1 MEISAKLVKDLRDRT
16 GAGMMECKKALVESN
31 GDIEIA
37 IENMR
42 KAGQAKADKKSSRI
56 AAEGVIKINISGDKK
71 FATLLEVN
79 SETDFA
85 AKDDSFIEFASN
97 IEERLV
103 SKKYLD
109 VEDLKKDV
117 EEDRQ
122 KLVQSIGEN
131 IQVRRLATQEFD
143 SSKKVGTYLHSDNKL
158 AAMVLLKEEND
169 ELGRD
174 IAMHISASAPLS
186 INEDGVDKEVL
197 ERETN
202 IFESQAKES
211 GKDENI
217 MQKMVEGKIKRFLKE
232 VTLLSQDFIKDPDTP
247 ISKLLENSDNE
258 VISFE
263 RFKVGEGIEVSSKD
277 FAEEVAEQLNK
288 DG

>member
-1 MEISAKLVKDLRDRT
+1 MEIKASQVKELRELS
-16 GAGMMECKKALVESN
+16 GVGMMECKKALVEVG
-31 GDIEIA
+31 GDIE
-37 IENMR
+37 
-42 KAGQAKADKKSSRI
+42 KALDLLRSNSALKAEKKSARV
-56 AAEGVIKINISGDKK
+56 AADGVIAVHVSENY
-71 FATLLEVN
+71 ATMVEIN

-85 AKDDSFIEFASN
+85 AKDDSFIGFTKN
-97 IEERLV
+97 IKERLIER
-103 SKKYLD
+103 KYLD

-131 IQVRRLATQEFD
+131 IQVRRLATKEFD

-158 AAMVLLKEEND
+158 AAMVLLKEENN

-186 INEDGVDKEVL
+186 ISADGVDKKVL
-197 ERETN
+197 EREKN
-202 IFESQAKES
+202 IFESQARDS

-232 VTLLSQDFIKDPDTP
+232 VTLLSQDFIKDPDTS

>member
-1 MEISAKLVKDLRDRT
+1 MEIKASQVKELRELS
-16 GAGMMECKKALVESN
+16 GVGMMECKKALVEVE
-31 GDIEIA
+31 GDIE
-37 IENMR
+37 
-42 KAGQAKADKKSSRI
+42 KALDLLRSNSALKAEKKSARV
-56 AAEGVIKINISGDKK
+56 AADGVIKVYVSEDY
-71 FATLLEVN
+71 ATMVEIN

-85 AKDDSFIEFASN
+85 AKDDSFIEFTKN

-103 SKKYLD
+103 EKKYLD

-131 IQVRRLATQEFD
+131 IQIRRLATQEFD

-158 AAMVLLKEEND
+158 AAMVLLKQEND

-186 INEDGVDKEVL
+186 INEDGVDKNVL
-197 ERETN
+197 ERERN
-202 IFESQAKES
+202 IFESQARES

-217 MQKMVEGKIKRFLKE
+217 MQKMVEGKVKRFLKE
-232 VTLLSQDFIKDPDTP
+232 VTLLSQDFIKDPDTS

-258 VISFE
+258 VVSFE

>member
-1 MEISAKLVKDLRDRT
+1 MEIKASQVKELRELS
-16 GAGMMECKKALVESN
+16 GVGMMECKKALVEVK
-31 GDIEIA
+31 GDIE
-37 IENMR
+37 
-42 KAGQAKADKKSSRI
+42 KALDLLRSNSALKAEKKSARV
-56 AAEGVIKINISGDKK
+56 AADGVIKVHVSENY
-71 FATLLEVN
+71 ATMVEIN

-85 AKDDSFIEFASN
+85 AKDDSFIEFTKN

-103 SKKYLD
+103 EKKYLD

-131 IQVRRLATQEFD
+131 IQIRRLATQEFD

-169 ELGRD
+169 ELGRN

-186 INEDGVDKEVL
+186 INEDGVDKNVL
-197 ERETN
+197 ERERN
-202 IFESQAKES
+202 IFESQARES

-232 VTLLSQDFIKDPDTP
+232 VTLLSQDFIKDPDTS

-258 VISFE
+258 VVSFE

>member
-1 MEISAKLVKDLRDRT
+1 VEIKASQVKELRELS
-16 GAGMMECKKALVESN
+16 GVGMMECKKALVEVE
-31 GDIEIA
+31 GDIE
-37 IENMR
+37 
-42 KAGQAKADKKSSRI
+42 KALDLLRSNSALKAEKKSARV
-56 AAEGVIKINISGDKK
+56 AADGVIKVHVSENY
-71 FATLLEVN
+71 ATMVEIN

-85 AKDDSFIEFASN
+85 AKDDSFIEFTKN

-103 SKKYLD
+103 EKKYLD

-131 IQVRRLATQEFD
+131 IQIRRLATQEFD

-186 INEDGVDKEVL
+186 INEDGVDKNVL
-197 ERETN
+197 ERERN
-202 IFESQAKES
+202 IFESQARES

-232 VTLLSQDFIKDPDTP
+232 VTLLSQDFIKDPDTS

-258 VISFE
+258 VVSFE

>member
-1 MEISAKLVKDLRDRT
+1 MEIKASQVKELRELS
-16 GAGMMECKKALVESN
+16 GVGMMECKKALVEVD
-31 GDIEIA
+31 GDIE
-37 IENMR
+37 
-42 KAGQAKADKKSSRI
+42 KALDLLRSNSALKAEKKSARV
-56 AAEGVIKINISGDKK
+56 AADGVIKVHVSENY
-71 FATLLEVN
+71 ATMVEIN

-85 AKDDSFIEFASN
+85 AKDDSFIEFTKN

-103 SKKYLD
+103 EKKYLD

-131 IQVRRLATQEFD
+131 IQIRRLATQEFD

-186 INEDGVDKEVL
+186 INEDGVDKNVL
-197 ERETN
+197 ERERN
-202 IFESQAKES
+202 IFESQARES

-232 VTLLSQDFIKDPDTP
+232 VTLLSQDFIKDPDTS

-258 VISFE
+258 VVSFE

>member
-1 MEISAKLVKDLRDRT
+1 MEIKASQVKELRELS
-16 GAGMMECKKALVESN
+16 GVGMMECKKALVEVE
-31 GDIEIA
+31 GDIE
-37 IENMR
+37 
-42 KAGQAKADKKSSRI
+42 KALDLLRSNSALKAEKKSARV
-56 AAEGVIKINISGDKK
+56 AADGVIKVHVSKNY
-71 FATLLEVN
+71 ATMVEIN

-85 AKDDSFIEFASN
+85 AKDDSFIEFTRN
-97 IEERLV
+97 IEGRLV
-103 SKKYLD
+103 EKKYFD

-131 IQVRRLATQEFD
+131 IQIRRLATQEFD

-186 INEDGVDKEVL
+186 INEDGVDKNVL

-202 IFESQAKES
+202 IFESQARES

-232 VTLLSQDFIKDPDTP
+232 VTLLSQDFIKDPDTS

-258 VISFE
+258 VVSFE

>member
-1 MEISAKLVKDLRDRT
+1 MEIKASQVKELRELS
-16 GAGMMECKKALVESN
+16 GVGMMECKKALVEVG
-31 GDIEIA
+31 GDIE
-37 IENMR
+37 
-42 KAGQAKADKKSSRI
+42 KALDLLRSNSALKAEKKSARV
-56 AAEGVIKINISGDKK
+56 AADGVIAVHVSEDY
-71 FATLLEVN
+71 ATMVEIN

-85 AKDDSFIEFASN
+85 AKDESFIGFTKN
-97 IEERLV
+97 IKERLV
-103 SKKYLD
+103 DRKYLD

-186 INEDGVDKEVL
+186 ISADGVDKKVL
-197 ERETN
+197 EREIN
-202 IFESQAKES
+202 IFESQARES

-232 VTLLSQDFIKDPDTP
+232 VTLLSQDFIKDPDTS

-288 DG
+288 DA

>member
-1 MEISAKLVKDLRDRT
+1 MEIKASQVKELRELS
-16 GAGMMECKKALVESN
+16 GVGMMECKKALVEVG
-31 GDIEIA
+31 GDIE
-37 IENMR
+37 
-42 KAGQAKADKKSSRI
+42 KALDLLRSNSALKAEKKSARV
-56 AAEGVIKINISGDKK
+56 AADGVIKVHVSENY
-71 FATLLEVN
+71 ATMVEIN

-85 AKDDSFIEFASN
+85 AKDDSFIEFTKN

-103 SKKYLD
+103 KTKYLD

-131 IQVRRLATQEFD
+131 IQIRRLATQEFD
-143 SSKKVGTYLHSDNKL
+143 SSKKVGIYLHSDNKL

-186 INEDGVDKEVL
+186 INEGGVDKNVL
-197 ERETN
+197 EREKN
-202 IFESQAKES
+202 IFESQARES
-211 GKDENI
+211 GKDDNI
-217 MQKMVEGKIKRFLKE
+217 MKKMIEGKIKRFLKE
-232 VTLLSQDFIKDPDTP
+232 VTLLSQDFIKDPDTS

-258 VISFE
+258 VVSFE

>member
-1 MEISAKLVKDLRDRT
+1 MEIKASQVKELRELS
-16 GAGMMECKKALVESN
+16 GVGMMECKKALVEVG
-31 GDIEIA
+31 GDIE
-37 IENMR
+37 
-42 KAGQAKADKKSSRI
+42 KALDLLRSNSALKAEKKSARV
-56 AAEGVIKINISGDKK
+56 AADGVIAVHVSENY
-71 FATLLEVN
+71 ATMVEIN

-85 AKDDSFIEFASN
+85 AKDDSFIGFTKN
-97 IEERLV
+97 IKERLIDR
-103 SKKYLD
+103 KYLD

-158 AAMVLLKEEND
+158 AAMVLLKEENN

-186 INEDGVDKEVL
+186 ISADGVDKKVL
-197 ERETN
+197 EREKN
-202 IFESQAKES
+202 IFESQARDS

-232 VTLLSQDFIKDPDTP
+232 VTLLSQDFIKDPDTS

>member
-1 MEISAKLVKDLRDRT
+1 MEIKASQVKELRELS
-16 GAGMMECKKALVESN
+16 GVGMMECKKALVEVG
-31 GDIEIA
+31 GDIE
-37 IENMR
+37 
-42 KAGQAKADKKSSRI
+42 KALDLLRSNSALKAEKKSARV
-56 AAEGVIKINISGDKK
+56 AADGVIAVHVSEDY
-71 FATLLEVN
+71 ATMVEIN

-85 AKDDSFIEFASN
+85 AKDESFIGFTKN
-97 IEERLV
+97 IKERLIDR
-103 SKKYLD
+103 KYLD

-186 INEDGVDKEVL
+186 INEDGVDKNVL
-197 ERETN
+197 EREKN

-232 VTLLSQDFIKDPDTP
+232 VTLLSQDFIKDPDTS

-258 VISFE
+258 VVSFE

>member
-1 MEISAKLVKDLRDRT
+1 MEIKASQVKELRELS
-16 GAGMMECKKALVESN
+16 GVGMMECKKALVEVE
-31 GDIEIA
+31 GDIE
-37 IENMR
+37 
-42 KAGQAKADKKSSRI
+42 KALDLLRSNSALKAEKKSARV
-56 AAEGVIKINISGDKK
+56 AADGIIKVYVSKNY
-71 FATLLEVN
+71 ATMVEIN

-85 AKDDSFIEFASN
+85 AKDDSFIEFTKN

-103 SKKYLD
+103 KTKYLD

-131 IQVRRLATQEFD
+131 IQIRRLATQEFD
-143 SSKKVGTYLHSDNKL
+143 SSKKVGIYLHSDNKL
-158 AAMVLLKEEND
+158 AAMVLLKEENE

-186 INEDGVDKEVL
+186 INEDGVDKNVL

-202 IFESQAKES
+202 IFESQARES
-211 GKDENI
+211 GKDDNI
-217 MQKMVEGKIKRFLKE
+217 MKKMIEGKIKRFLKE
-232 VTLLSQDFIKDPDTP
+232 VTLLSQDFIKDPDTS
-247 ISKLLENSDNE
+247 ILKLLENSDNE
-258 VISFE
+258 VVSFE

-277 FAEEVAEQLNK
+277 FAEEVAEQLKK

>member
-1 MEISAKLVKDLRDRT
+1 MEIKASQVKELRELS
-16 GAGMMECKKALVESN
+16 GVGMIECKKALVEVE
-31 GDIEIA
+31 GDIE
-37 IENMR
+37 
-42 KAGQAKADKKSSRI
+42 KALDLLRSNSALKAEKKSARV
-56 AAEGVIKINISGDKK
+56 AADGVIKVHVSENY
-71 FATLLEVN
+71 ATMVEIN

-85 AKDDSFIEFASN
+85 AKDKSFIEFTKN
-97 IEERLV
+97 IEERLFD
-103 SKKYLD
+103 KKYLD
-109 VEDLKKDV
+109 VEDLRKDV

-158 AAMVLLKEEND
+158 ASMVLLKEEND

-186 INEDGVDKEVL
+186 INVDGVDKKIL

-202 IFESQAKES
+202 IFESQARES

-232 VTLLSQDFIKDPDTP
+232 VTLLSQDFIKDPETS
-247 ISKLLENSDNE
+247 ISKLLESSDNE

-277 FAEEVAEQLNK
+277 FAEEVAEQLSK

>member
-1 MEISAKLVKDLRDRT
+1 MEIKASQVKELRELS
-16 GAGMMECKKALVESN
+16 GVGMMECKKALVEVE
-31 GDIEIA
+31 GDIE
-37 IENMR
+37 
-42 KAGQAKADKKSSRI
+42 KALDLLRSNSALKAEKKSARV
-56 AAEGVIKINISGDKK
+56 AADGVIKVYVSENY
-71 FATLLEVN
+71 ATMVEIN

-85 AKDDSFIEFASN
+85 AKDDSFIEFTKN

-103 SKKYLD
+103 EKKYLD

-131 IQVRRLATQEFD
+131 IQIRRLATQEFD

-158 AAMVLLKEEND
+158 AAMVLLKEENV

-186 INEDGVDKEVL
+186 INEDGVDKNVL
-197 ERETN
+197 ERERN
-202 IFESQAKES
+202 IFESQARES

-217 MQKMVEGKIKRFLKE
+217 MQKMVEGKIKKFLKE
-232 VTLLSQDFIKDPDTP
+232 VTLLSQDFIKDPDTS

-258 VISFE
+258 VVSFE

>member
-1 MEISAKLVKDLRDRT
+1 MEIKASQVKELRELS
-16 GAGMMECKKALVESN
+16 GVGMMECKKALVEVG
-31 GDIEIA
+31 GDIE
-37 IENMR
+37 
-42 KAGQAKADKKSSRI
+42 KALDLLRSNSALKAEKKSARV
-56 AAEGVIKINISGDKK
+56 AADGVIAVHVSEDY
-71 FATLLEVN
+71 ATMVEIN

-85 AKDDSFIEFASN
+85 AKDESFIGFTKN
-97 IEERLV
+97 IKERLIDR
-103 SKKYLD
+103 KYLD

-186 INEDGVDKEVL
+186 ISADGVDKKVL
-197 ERETN
+197 EREIN

-232 VTLLSQDFIKDPDTP
+232 VTLLSQDFIKDPDTS

>member
-1 MEISAKLVKDLRDRT
+1 MEIKASQVKELRELS
-16 GAGMMECKKALVESN
+16 GVGMMECKKALVEAE
-31 GDIEIA
+31 GDIE
-37 IENMR
+37 
-42 KAGQAKADKKSSRI
+42 KALDLLRSNSALKAEKKSARV
-56 AAEGVIKINISGDKK
+56 AADGVIKVHVSDNY
-71 FATLLEVN
+71 ATMVEIN

-85 AKDDSFIEFASN
+85 AKDYSFIEFAKN

-109 VEDLKKDV
+109 VDDLKKDV

-143 SSKKVGTYLHSDNKL
+143 SPKKVGTYLHSDNKL

-186 INEDGVDKEVL
+186 INEDGVNKEVL
-197 ERETN
+197 ERERN
-202 IFESQAKES
+202 IFESQAMDS

-217 MQKMVEGKIKRFLKE
+217 MQKMVEGKIRRFLKE
-232 VTLLSQDFIKDPDTP
+232 VTLLSQDFIKDPDTS
-247 ISKLLENSDNE
+247 ILKLLENSDNE

>member
-1 MEISAKLVKDLRDRT
+1 MDIKASQVKELRELS
-16 GAGMMECKKALVESN
+16 GVGMMECKKALVETE
-31 GDIEIA
+31 GDIE
-37 IENMR
+37 
-42 KAGQAKADKKSSRI
+42 KALDLLRSNSALKAEKKSARV
-56 AAEGVIKINISGDKK
+56 AADGVIKIYVSENYASMVEI
-71 FATLLEVN
+71 N

-85 AKDDSFIEFASN
+85 AKDESFIEFTKN
-97 IEERLV
+97 IEARLV
-103 SKKYLD
+103 QKKYLD
-109 VEDLKKDV
+109 IEELKSDV

-131 IQVRRLATQEFD
+131 IQVRRLVTQEFD
-143 SSKKVGTYLHSDNKL
+143 SSQKIGTYLHSDNKL
-158 AAMVLLKEEND
+158 AAMVLLSEENG

-186 INEDGVDKEVL
+186 ITEDDVDKEVL
-197 ERETN
+197 DREKS
-202 IFESQAKES
+202 IFETQARES

-217 MQKMVEGKIKRFLKE
+217 MQKMVEGKVKRFLKE
-232 VTLLSQDFIKDPDTP
+232 VTLLSQDFIKDPDVS
-247 ISKLLENSDNE
+247 ISKLLENSNNE
-258 VISFE
+258 VIAFE

>member
-1 MEISAKLVKDLRDRT
+1 MEIKASQVKELRELS
-16 GAGMMECKKALVESN
+16 GVGMMECKKALVEVE
-31 GDIEIA
+31 GDIE
-37 IENMR
+37 
-42 KAGQAKADKKSSRI
+42 KALDLLRSNSALKAEKKSARV
-56 AAEGVIKINISGDKK
+56 AADGVIKVHVSENY
-71 FATLLEVN
+71 ATMVEIN

-85 AKDDSFIEFASN
+85 AKDDSFIEFAKN

-186 INEDGVDKEVL
+186 INEDGVDKNIL
-197 ERETN
+197 ERERN
-202 IFESQAKES
+202 IFESQARES

-232 VTLLSQDFIKDPDTP
+232 VTLLSQDFIKDPDTS

>member
-1 MEISAKLVKDLRDRT
+1 MEIKASQVKELRELS
-16 GAGMMECKKALVESN
+16 GVGMMECKKALVEVE
-31 GDIEIA
+31 GDIE
-37 IENMR
+37 
-42 KAGQAKADKKSSRI
+42 KALDLLRSNSALKAEKKSARV
-56 AAEGVIKINISGDKK
+56 AADGVIKVHVSENY
-71 FATLLEVN
+71 ATMVEIN

-85 AKDDSFIEFASN
+85 AKDDSFIEFTKN

-103 SKKYLD
+103 EKKYLD

-131 IQVRRLATQEFD
+131 IQIRRLATQEFD

-186 INEDGVDKEVL
+186 INEDGVDKNIL
-197 ERETN
+197 ERERN
-202 IFESQAKES
+202 IFESQARES

-217 MQKMVEGKIKRFLKE
+217 MQKMVEGKIKKFLKE
-232 VTLLSQDFIKDPDTP
+232 VTLLSQDFIKDPDTS

-258 VISFE
+258 VVSFE

>member
-1 MEISAKLVKDLRDRT
+1 MTAITASMVKELRDRT
-16 GAGMMECKKALVESN
+16 GLAMMECKKALVEVG
-31 GDIEIA
+31 GDIE
-37 IENMR
+37 
-42 KAGQAKADKKSSRI
+42 KALDLLRSNSALKAEKKSARV
-56 AAEGVIKINISGDKK
+56 AADGVIKVHVSENY
-71 FATLLEVN
+71 ATMVEIN

-85 AKDDSFIEFASN
+85 AKDDSFIEFAKN

-232 VTLLSQDFIKDPDTP
+232 VTLLSQDFIKDPDTS

>member
-1 MEISAKLVKDLRDRT
+1 MEIKASQVKELRELS
-16 GAGMMECKKALVESN
+16 GVGMMECKKALVETE
-31 GDIEIA
+31 GDIENA
-37 IENMR
+37 LDLLRSNSAL
-42 KAGQAKADKKSSRI
+42 KAEKKSARV
-56 AAEGVIKINISGDKK
+56 AADGVIKVYVSENYASMVEI
-71 FATLLEVN
+71 N

-85 AKDDSFIEFASN
+85 AKDNSFIEFTDN
-97 IEERLV
+97 IKARLV
-103 SKKYLD
+103 DKKYLD
-109 VEDLKKDV
+109 VEDLKSDV

-131 IQVRRLATQEFD
+131 IQVRRLVTQEFD
-143 SSKKVGTYLHSDNKL
+143 SAKKIGTYLHSDNKL
-158 AAMVLLKEEND
+158 AAMVLLKDEND

-174 IAMHISASAPLS
+174 IAMHISASAPLA
-186 INEDGVDKEVL
+186 INEEEVDKEVL
-197 ERETN
+197 KREIG
-202 IFESQAKES
+202 IFKSQAKES

-217 MQKMVEGKIKRFLKE
+217 MQKMVEGKVKKFLKD
-232 VTLLSQDFIKDPDTP
+232 VTLLSQDFIKDPDLS
-247 ISKLLENSDNE
+247 ISKLLENSNNK

>member
-1 MEISAKLVKDLRDRT
+1 MEIKASQVKELRELS
-16 GAGMMECKKALVESN
+16 GVGMMECKKALVEVE
-31 GDIEIA
+31 GDIE
-37 IENMR
+37 
-42 KAGQAKADKKSSRI
+42 KALDLLRSNSALKAEKKSARV
-56 AAEGVIKINISGDKK
+56 AADGVIKVHVSENY
-71 FATLLEVN
+71 ATMVEIN

-85 AKDDSFIEFASN
+85 AKDDSFIEFAKN
-97 IEERLV
+97 IEERLIER
-103 SKKYLD
+103 KYLD

-117 EEDRQ
+117 EEHRQ

-186 INEDGVDKEVL
+186 ISADGVDKKVL
-197 ERETN
+197 EREIK
-202 IFESQAKES
+202 IFESQARES

-232 VTLLSQDFIKDPDTP
+232 VTLLSQDFIKDPDTS

-258 VISFE
+258 VVSFE

>member
-1 MEISAKLVKDLRDRT
+1 MEIKASQVKELRELS
-16 GAGMMECKKALVESN
+16 GVGMMECKKALVEVE
-31 GDIEIA
+31 GDIE
-37 IENMR
+37 
-42 KAGQAKADKKSSRI
+42 KALDLLRSNSALKAEKKSARV
-56 AAEGVIKINISGDKK
+56 AADGVIKVHVSENY
-71 FATLLEVN
+71 ATMVEIN

-85 AKDDSFIEFASN
+85 AKDDSFIEFTKN

-103 SKKYLD
+103 EKKYLD

-131 IQVRRLATQEFD
+131 IQIRRLATQEFD

-186 INEDGVDKEVL
+186 INEDGVDKNIL
-197 ERETN
+197 ERERN
-202 IFESQAKES
+202 IFESQARES

-232 VTLLSQDFIKDPDTP
+232 VTLLSQDFIKDPDTS

-258 VISFE
+258 VVSFE

>member
-1 MEISAKLVKDLRDRT
+1 MEIKASQVKELRELS
-16 GAGMMECKKALVESN
+16 GVGMMECKKALVEVE
-31 GDIEIA
+31 GDIE
-37 IENMR
+37 
-42 KAGQAKADKKSSRI
+42 KALDLLRSNSALKAEKKSARV
-56 AAEGVIKINISGDKK
+56 AADGVIKVHVSENY
-71 FATLLEVN
+71 ATMVEIN

-85 AKDDSFIEFASN
+85 AKDDSFIEFTKN

-103 SKKYLD
+103 EKKYLD

-131 IQVRRLATQEFD
+131 IQIRRLATQEFD

-174 IAMHISASAPLS
+174 IAMHISALAPLS
-186 INEDGVDKEVL
+186 INEDGVDKNVL
-197 ERETN
+197 ERERN
-202 IFESQAKES
+202 IFESQARES

-217 MQKMVEGKIKRFLKE
+217 MQKMVEGKIKKFLKE
-232 VTLLSQDFIKDPDTP
+232 VTLLSQDFIKDPDTS

-258 VISFE
+258 VVSFE

>member
-1 MEISAKLVKDLRDRT
+1 MEIKASQVKELRELS
-16 GAGMMECKKALVESN
+16 GVGMMECKKALVEVE
-31 GDIEIA
+31 GDIE
-37 IENMR
+37 
-42 KAGQAKADKKSSRI
+42 KALDLLRSNSALKAEKKSARV
-56 AAEGVIKINISGDKK
+56 AADGVIKVHVSENY
-71 FATLLEVN
+71 ATMVEIN

-85 AKDDSFIEFASN
+85 AKDDSFIEFAKN

-186 INEDGVDKEVL
+186 ISADGVDKKVL
-197 ERETN
+197 EREIN
-202 IFESQAKES
+202 IFESQARES

-232 VTLLSQDFIKDPDTP
+232 VTLLSQDFIKDPDTS

>member
-1 MEISAKLVKDLRDRT
+1 MEIKASQVKELRELS
-16 GAGMMECKKALVESN
+16 GVGMMECKKALVEVE
-31 GDIEIA
+31 GDIE
-37 IENMR
+37 
-42 KAGQAKADKKSSRI
+42 KALDLLRSNSALKAEKKSARV
-56 AAEGVIKINISGDKK
+56 AADGVIKVHVSENY
-71 FATLLEVN
+71 ATMVEIN

-85 AKDDSFIEFASN
+85 AKDDSFIEFTRN
-97 IEERLV
+97 IEGRLV
-103 SKKYLD
+103 EKKYLD

-131 IQVRRLATQEFD
+131 IQIRRLATQEFD

-186 INEDGVDKEVL
+186 INEDGVDKNVL
-197 ERETN
+197 ERERN
-202 IFESQAKES
+202 IFESQARES

-232 VTLLSQDFIKDPDTP
+232 VTLLSQDFIKDPDTS
-247 ISKLLENSDNE
+247 ISKLLENSNNE
-258 VISFE
+258 VVSFE

>member
-1 MEISAKLVKDLRDRT
+1 MEIKASQVKELRELS
-16 GAGMMECKKALVESN
+16 GVGMMECKKALVEVE
-31 GDIEIA
+31 GDIE
-37 IENMR
+37 
-42 KAGQAKADKKSSRI
+42 KALDLLRSNSALKAEKKSARV
-56 AAEGVIKINISGDKK
+56 AADGVIKVHVSENY
-71 FATLLEVN
+71 ATMVEIN

-85 AKDDSFIEFASN
+85 AKDDSFIEFTKN

-103 SKKYLD
+103 EKKYLD

-131 IQVRRLATQEFD
+131 IQIRRLATQEFD

-158 AAMVLLKEEND
+158 AAMVLLKEENV

-186 INEDGVDKEVL
+186 INEDGVDKNVL
-197 ERETN
+197 ERERN
-202 IFESQAKES
+202 IFESQARES

-232 VTLLSQDFIKDPDTP
+232 VTLLSQDFIKDPDTS

-258 VISFE
+258 VVSFE

>member
-1 MEISAKLVKDLRDRT
+1 MEIKASQVKELRELS
-16 GAGMMECKKALVESN
+16 GVGMMECKKALVEVE
-31 GDIEIA
+31 GDIE
-37 IENMR
+37 
-42 KAGQAKADKKSSRI
+42 KALDLLRSNSALKAEKKSARV
-56 AAEGVIKINISGDKK
+56 AADGVIKVHVSENY
-71 FATLLEVN
+71 ATMVEIN

-85 AKDDSFIEFASN
+85 AKDDSFIDFTKN
-97 IEERLV
+97 IEERLAD
-103 SKKYLD
+103 KKYLD

-131 IQVRRLATQEFD
+131 IQIRRLATQEFD

-158 AAMVLLKEEND
+158 AAMVLLKQEND

-186 INEDGVDKEVL
+186 INEDGVDKNVL
-197 ERETN
+197 ERERN
-202 IFESQAKES
+202 IFESQARES

-217 MQKMVEGKIKRFLKE
+217 MQKMVEGKVKRFLKE
-232 VTLLSQDFIKDPDTP
+232 VTLLSQDFIKDPDTS

-258 VISFE
+258 VVSFE

>member
-1 MEISAKLVKDLRDRT
+1 MEIKASQVKELRELS
-16 GAGMMECKKALVESN
+16 GVGMMECKKALVEVG
-31 GDIEIA
+31 GDIE
-37 IENMR
+37 
-42 KAGQAKADKKSSRI
+42 KALDLLRSNSALKAEKKSARV
-56 AAEGVIKINISGDKK
+56 AADGLITVHVSENY
-71 FATLLEVN
+71 ATMVEIN

-85 AKDDSFIEFASN
+85 AKDDSFIGFTKN
-97 IEERLV
+97 IKERLIDR
-103 SKKYLD
+103 KYLD

-131 IQVRRLATQEFD
+131 IQVRRLATKEFD

-158 AAMVLLKEEND
+158 AAMVLLKEENN

-186 INEDGVDKEVL
+186 ISADGVDKKVL
-197 ERETN
+197 EREKN
-202 IFESQAKES
+202 IFESQARES

-232 VTLLSQDFIKDPDTP
+232 VTLLSQDFIKDPDTS

-277 FAEEVAEQLNK
+277 FAEEVAEQLKK

>member
-1 MEISAKLVKDLRDRT
+1 MEIKASQVKELRELS
-16 GAGMMECKKALVESN
+16 GVGMMECKKALVEVE
-31 GDIEIA
+31 GDIE
-37 IENMR
+37 
-42 KAGQAKADKKSSRI
+42 KALDLLRSNSALKAEKKSARV
-56 AAEGVIKINISGDKK
+56 AADGVIKVHVSENY
-71 FATLLEVN
+71 ATMVEIN

-85 AKDDSFIEFASN
+85 AKDDSFIEFANN

-143 SSKKVGTYLHSDNKL
+143 SPKKIGTYLHSDNKL

-186 INEDGVDKEVL
+186 INEDGVNKDVL
-197 ERETN
+197 ERERN
-202 IFESQAKES
+202 IFETQAKES

-232 VTLLSQDFIKDPDTP
+232 VTLLSQDFIKDPDTS

-258 VISFE
+258 VMSFE

>member
-1 MEISAKLVKDLRDRT
+1 MEIKASQVKELRELS
-16 GAGMMECKKALVESN
+16 GVGMMECKKALVEVE
-31 GDIEIA
+31 GDIE
-37 IENMR
+37 
-42 KAGQAKADKKSSRI
+42 KALDLLRSNSALKAEKKSARV
-56 AAEGVIKINISGDKK
+56 AADGVIKVHVSENY
-71 FATLLEVN
+71 ATMVEIN

-85 AKDDSFIEFASN
+85 SKDVSFIEFTKN

-103 SKKYLD
+103 KTKYLD

-131 IQVRRLATQEFD
+131 IQIRRLATQEFD
-143 SSKKVGTYLHSDNKL
+143 SSKKLGTYLHSDNKL
-158 AAMVLLKEEND
+158 AAMALLKEEND

-186 INEDGVDKEVL
+186 INEDGVDKNVL

-202 IFESQAKES
+202 IFESQARES

-232 VTLLSQDFIKDPDTP
+232 VTLLSQDFIKDPDTS

-258 VISFE
+258 VVSFE